1 MLIDLEGWVPVAVDG
16 DAVEW
21 RHLPGQRFTEPFF
34 EDTLR
39 RHPPAPVRRI
49 TRAEAVEWAARH
61 PGLAPTG
68 FVFHLSRCGST
79 LVAQML
85 AAVEENRVTSEPPA
99 ADQALAAG
107 DPGLVGAILSALA
120 RPNAGETRFFVKFDC
135 WHIHHYALVRRVF
148 PSVPAIFLYRDPL
161 EVLVSQMR
169 NPGMW
174 TVGSGELPRERHVAG
189 LLERILRAALGHA
202 EGLRA
207 RRDLLEAAE
216 RALAGAEEV
225 VLQQVDAADAR
236 DLADARRALH
246 VRDLDVACHPALSRD
261 LARARAHVRAPPEAL
276 LARVRLR
283 LVVGLHLLA
292 RLHVEERGAHLP
304 LAVER
309 THERGG
315 RRGAVAAFDRDVDL
329 DGMAVDRHDLVQR
342 GPRGRVV
349 GDANLRDRVR
359 LVLRRRRVRRDAAGE
374 HEQRQRQGASREAR
388 HGHDAVQPLD
398 HAEHCCTDGAS
409 IACSRH

>member
-1 MLIDLEGWVPVAVDG
+1 VDG

-202 EGLRA
+202 DTLRLVNYTELPESVYTLFGVEWTDA
-207 RRDLLEAAE
+207 QLAAMH
-216 RALAGAEEV
+216 AAAGADAKTPQMPFTPDSEEK
-225 VLQQVDAADAR
+225 
-236 DLADARRALH
+236 
-246 VRDLDVACHPALSRD
+246 
-261 LARARAHVRAPPEAL
+261 RARATESMRTEIAAAREAYEAL
-276 LARVRLR
+276 
-283 LVVGLHLLA
+283 
-292 RLHVEERGAHLP
+292 E
-304 LAVER
+304 
-309 THERGG
+309 
-315 RRGAVAAFDRDVDL
+315 
-329 DGMAVDRHDLVQR
+329 
-342 GPRGRVV
+342 
-349 GDANLRDRVR
+349 
-359 LVLRRRRVRRDAAGE
+359 VRRKN
-374 HEQRQRQGASREAR
+374 Q
-388 HGHDAVQPLD
+388 
-398 HAEHCCTDGAS
+398 
-409 IACSRH
+409 